1 MIKGGKRHRVLGQGS
16 RHTTQPLSGMLGMIP
31 GMAGTRLPG
40 MTPPMIGGKKNS
52 LGKGLIG
59 GESLGKGLIG
69 GEKKALKKGLIGGKK
84 KCLGKGLSLI
94 GESRRAIPLPKMKVM
109 MAPAPMTTLGE
120 GTFWKEKP

>member
-1 MIKGGKRHRVLGQGS
+1 
-16 RHTTQPLSGMLGMIP
+16 
-31 GMAGTRLPG
+31 MAGTRLPG

-69 GEKKALKKGLIGGKK
+69 GEKKALEKGRIGGKK
-84 KCLGKGLSLI
+84 KCLGKGMI